1 MIMDG
6 LFEVLELININS
18 RLEVVEIG
26 IKGFRNIIDFIV
38 NQVDFGDE
46 VGGILKV

>member
-1 MIMDG
+1 MYGKKDDKKRECRMIMDG

-38 NQVDFGDE
+38 N
-46 VGGILKV
+46 